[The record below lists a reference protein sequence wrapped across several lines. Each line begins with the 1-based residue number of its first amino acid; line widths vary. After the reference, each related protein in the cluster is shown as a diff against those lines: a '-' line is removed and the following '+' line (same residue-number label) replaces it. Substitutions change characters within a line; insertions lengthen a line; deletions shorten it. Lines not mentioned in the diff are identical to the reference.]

1 MNNVWFYSLLAA
13 AALSL
18 LLRAFFALIV
28 FLRAGNTKKA
38 KPLHAEFPPVSVII
52 AARNEAEN
60 LKQFLPKI
68 LSQDYPDF
76 EVIVVDD
83 CSLDDSRE
91 LLAEMQKTHDN
102 LTISWVPDNAVQ
114 RRGKKLALSI
124 GIKAAK
130 NKWLLFTDADCY
142 PASKNWIRSMANYM
156 NESYDFVLGY
166 GGYKRE
172 KSLLNQLIRFDTLKI
187 AIRYAGYAKLG
198 QAYMG
203 VGRNL
208 AYRKSLWVEKR
219 GFAGFF
225 HLASGDDDLFV
236 NAYAKSKR
244 TAICFSA
251 EGKTESLPAASF
263 SEWKDQKSRHLS
275 TSRYY
280 AAHLRFLLLIE
291 PINQVLSPFLVALT
305 AFFFWGSIY
314 VYALL
319 GTWLIIKLSETIVFH
334 HKSLIVK
341 EIKLTGKSAFFDVI
355 LPLFYIIFALSGN
368 KKSKKKAWK

>member
-1 MNNVWFYSLLAA
+1 MNSIWFYSLLGA

-18 LLRAFFALIV
+18 LMRAFFALIV

-38 KPLHAEFPPVSVII
+38 KPLHADFPPVSVII

-60 LKQFLPKI
+60 LKQFLPEI
-68 LSQDYPDF
+68 LSQNYPDF

-91 LLAEMQKTHDN
+91 ILAEMQKAHDN

-124 GIKAAK
+124 GVKAAK
-130 NKWLLFTDADCY
+130 NEWLLFTDADCY
-142 PASKNWIRSMANYM
+142 PASKFWIKSMASYM
-156 NESYDFVLGY
+156 CNKYDFVLGY
-166 GGYKRE
+166 GGYRRE
-172 KSLLNQLIRFDTLKI
+172 KSMLNQLIRFDTLKI
-187 AIRYAGYAKLG
+187 ALRYGAYAKLG

-208 AYRKSLWVEKR
+208 AYRKSLWIEKR

-263 SEWKDQKSRHLS
+263 TEWKDQKSRHLS

-280 AAHLRFLLLIE
+280 AAHLRLLLLIE
-291 PINQVLSPFLVALT
+291 PINQVLSPLLLALT
-305 AFFFWGSIY
+305 AFLFWGSMSIY
-314 VYALL
+314 GLLGAWLIVKLLECLIYRRKALL
-319 GTWLIIKLSETIVFH
+319 LNEIKLS
-334 HKSLIVK
+334 
-341 EIKLTGKSAFFDVI
+341 GKSVFLDVI
-355 LPLFYIIFALSGN
+355 LPLIYIIFALSGN
-368 KKSKKKAWK
+368 KKSKRKAWK